1 MNVNEIGN
9 EYTIKNIPR
18 FDPWAEGIDMAYR
31 ALADKLGKK
40 MKVRSVI
47 AKKKAKSKRR
57 MSKQSRKHNWKI

>member
-18 FDPWAEGIDMAYR
+18 FDPLVEGIDMAYR

-57 MSKQSRKHNWKI
+57 ISKQSRKRNR